1 MKTEGKHLVLLPL
14 ITLDAFHW
22 FLIAMLETNV
32 YSLTLVISRHYL
44 YSIPLF
50 MLFSDKESIYYNKY
64 YVKCLVKKTIL
75 IWKRPRATFTKK
87 IALHKCACGFHS
99 VWFSKTPT
107 H

>member
-75 IWKRPRATFTKK
+75 I
-87 IALHKCACGFHS
+87 
-99 VWFSKTPT
+99 
-107 H
+107 